1 MRQTRFMMR
10 PTLALLA
17 TLAAGPWPVAT
28 QADDNGMDV
37 NFTAR
42 FLANTCLIS
51 LENGGDV
58 TLPTVDRSWFYNTDN
73 SDRLQPET
81 DAGGTQFTIQVVSC
95 DMPPAGSTDNQQ
107 LHFQFTPQTALNPEH
122 MQVFVNE
129 ASGNAAENVGV
140 VVFSAAHR
148 SNVLNSDGSSDVLYD
163 LSSLPE
169 PRFPASYAF
178 YARYQNTGPVG
189 NGLVTS
195 NVVVNVTYQ

>member
-17 TLAAGPWPVAT
+17 ALAAGPWPVAT
-28 QADDNGMDV
+28 QADDSGMDV

-58 TLPTVDRSWFYNTDN
+58 TLPTVDRDWFYNTDS

-81 DAGGTQFTIQVVSC
+81 DAGGTPFTIQVVSC
-95 DMPPAGSTDNQQ
+95 DMPPAGSADNQQ
-107 LHFQFTPQTALNPEH
+107 LHFQFTPQAALNPDH

-163 LSSLPE
+163 LSSLPK

-189 NGLVTS
+189 SGLVTS